1 MTAKA
6 FNASFSIFSTRRA
19 KPFLRCFAFRFADAS
34 LSTWAFLAISLLDG
48 VLGGAFAA
56 VVLAFAALVFRAGGA
71 AACAAALVC
80 ERVLRAGAVGGT
92 AFGKFTRRLRFGLV
106 ATTAG
111 LDAVVGA
118 TL

>member
-6 FNASFSIFSTRRA
+6 FSALFATFVTCRA
-19 KPFLRCFAFRFADAS
+19 NPLLRCFTFCFADAS
-34 LSTWAFLAISLLDG
+34 LSTWAFLAILLLDG
-48 VLGGAFAA
+48 VTGGAFAA
-56 VVLAFAALVFRAGGA
+56 LAFAALVFLAGGA

-80 ERVLRAGAVGGT
+80 ERVLRAGAVGST
-92 AFGKFTRRLRFGLV
+92 AVGKLTRRLRFGLV
-106 ATTAG
+106 ATTTG